1 MPKLIRITTVPVSL
15 QVLLKGQMQFMKQRG
30 FEVIMISSDGP
41 EVEALK
47 AQEQCM
53 HIAVPFTRKISPFA
67 DLACLIKLVRLF
79 RKIRPDIVHTHTP
92 KAGLLGMW
100 AAWITRVPVRL
111 HTIAGLPWV
120 ETKGPLKILL
130 KVIEKLTAMPAL
142 QLYPN
147 SIVQQDFL
155 KRQHI
160 ASRKLKVLGQGS
172 SNGINTRYFLL
183 NDDIANAAAS
193 LRENEKIKAGA
204 WIWIFVGRL
213 VKDKGIGEL
222 LDAFQAVNQQF
233 PDDRLW
239 LLGKEEPELDPLENR
254 HRQLLH
260 SGDPVRCWG
269 FQNDI
274 RPYLAASAVL
284 AFPSYREGF
293 PNVPLQAGA
302 MGCMLLL
309 SDING
314 CNEIVQNGINGML
327 VPPKNTEQ
335 LREAM
340 LFIRQQPGKRTQYA
354 DVARHKIMN
363 DYDQQKLWEILLKEY
378 QYWLL
383 KKGLADPGRAS

>member
-1 MPKLIRITTVPVSL
+1 
-15 QVLLKGQMQFMKQRG
+15 
-30 FEVIMISSDGP
+30 
-41 EVEALK
+41 
-47 AQEQCM
+47 
-53 HIAVPFTRKISPFA
+53 
-67 DLACLIKLVRLF
+67 LIKLVRLF

-100 AAWITRVPVRL
+100 AAWLTRVPVRL

-130 KVIEKLTAMPAL
+130 KLIEKLTAMPAL

-147 SIVQQDFL
+147 SGVQHDFL
-155 KRQHI
+155 RQQHI
-160 ASRKLKVLGQGS
+160 APRKLKVLGQGS

-193 LRENEKIKAGA
+193 LRENEKIKPGA

-213 VKDKGIGEL
+213 VKNKGIGEL
-222 LDAFQAVNQQF
+222 LDAFQALNQQF

-260 SGDPVRCWG
+260 SGDPVRYWG

-327 VPPKNTEQ
+327 VPAKNTEQ

-354 DVARHKIMN
+354 DAARHKIMN

-383 KKGLADPGRAS
+383 KKGLAEPERAS